1 MATGS
6 GPTAWVRRSHLID
19 GVDVAGDAY
28 TANVNPSDTGD
39 VIGEFA
45 HGSAD
50 DARAAV
56 DAASRALPRWAFASP
71 QERADVLDRAGTE
84 VIERADELGDLLARE
99 EGKTLP
105 EARGEV
111 VRAGQIL
118 KFHGGQA
125 LRNAGEVLDSVRPGL
140 EVTVTREPLGVVSI
154 ITPWNFPIAI
164 PAWKIAPALAY
175 GNTVVFKP
183 AELVPASAWEL
194 VDALRRAGLP
204 DGVLN
209 LVMGSGREIGPVLT
223 GSSDVDGVSFT
234 GSVGTGENI
243 LATAAPQRTRV
254 QLEMGG
260 KNPLVVLDD
269 ADLDIAV
276 DVALQ
281 GAFGSTG
288 QRCTASSRLVVTE
301 GIHDRF
307 VAALS
312 QAMRA
317 WRVDDA
323 RAAGTQM
330 GPVVDADQ
338 LAQDEGYLATASRE
352 GGEVIGGERVD
363 RASAGHYLAPA
374 LVIGTDNDMTVNR
387 EEVFGPVASVIEVA
401 DYDEALAVANDT
413 EFGLSSGIVTSSLA
427 AAAHFRRHSTA
438 GMVMVNVPTAG
449 VDYHVPFG
457 GRRASSFGPREQ
469 GTHARE
475 FFTVTKT
482 SYTSAGTP

>member
-1 MATGS
+1 MNLSTGS
-6 GPTAWVRRSHLID
+6 VRRSHIIGGADLTS
-19 GVDVAGDAY
+19 DAW
-28 TANVNPSDTGD
+28 TPNVNPSDTSD
-39 VIGEFA
+39 VVGEYA
-45 HGSAD
+45 HAGQAE
-50 DARAAV
+50 AEAAV
-56 DAASRALPRWAFASP
+56 EAARLALPRWAFATP

-84 VIERADELGDLLARE
+84 VIARADELGDLLARE

-118 KFHGGQA
+118 KFHGGQT
-125 LRNAGEVLDSVRPGL
+125 LRNAGEVIDSVRPGL
-140 EVTVTREPLGVVSI
+140 EVTVTREPLGVVSV

-183 AELVPASAWEL
+183 AELVPGSAWEL
-194 VDALRRAGLP
+194 ADTLRRAGLP

-209 LVMGSGREIGPVLT
+209 LVMGSGREIGPTLT
-223 GSSDVDGVSFT
+223 GSADVDGISFT
-234 GSVGTGENI
+234 GSVLTGDRI
-243 LATAAPQRTRV
+243 LQTATPHRTRV

-269 ADLDIAV
+269 ADLDVAV

-288 QRCTASSRLVVTE
+288 QRCTASSRLIVTR

-312 QAMRA
+312 EAMGT

-323 RAAGTQM
+323 RAEGTQM
-330 GPVVDADQ
+330 GPVVDATQ
-338 LAQDEGYLATASRE
+338 LAQDERYLATAATE
-352 GGEVIGGERVD
+352 GGQVIGGQRVERS
-363 RASAGHYLAPA
+363 ASGHFLTPA
-374 LVIGTDNDMTVNR
+374 LVVGTDNSMTVNR
-387 EEVFGPVASVIEVA
+387 EEVFGPVASVIEVEG
-401 DYDEALAVANDT
+401 YDEALAVANDT
-413 EFGLSSGIVTSSLA
+413 AFGLSSGIVTTSLA
-427 AAAHFRRHSTA
+427 AATHFRRHSGA

-457 GRRASSFGPREQ
+457 GRRASSYGPREQ
-469 GTHARE
+469 GTYARE
-475 FFTVTKT
+475 FFTVAKT
-482 SYTSAGTP
+482 SYVAPGRP